1 MERMKYPLLAL
12 LFFCCSLEPVVGA
25 ESSNSESSNSES
37 SNGERRCNVVLIFC
51 DDLGYGDLGCY
62 GSTVNRTPNIDRL
75 AAEGQRF
82 TDFYS
87 SSPVCTP
94 SRASL
99 MTGCYPRRVGLHEDA
114 TGHWVLIPRSRR
126 GLSPDETTLPEIMKA
141 AGYATAC
148 IGKWHLGDQI
158 QHLPTVHGFDKYF
171 GIPYSNDMQQAGRGD
186 PPLPLVEQATVIEA
200 PADQSQLTQQY
211 TREAVE
217 FIEDHQREPFF
228 LYLPHTFPHLPLHA
242 SERFLGKSKN
252 GRYGDSVEEIDWS
265 TGEFLDCLK
274 RLGLKDNTMVIFT
287 SDNGSNGRNGGS
299 NAPLAGRK
307 GSTMEGGMR
316 VPMVVRL
323 PGVIPAGTVCS
334 ELTTTMDLLPTLASF
349 SEGKL
354 PDHQIDGRDISS
366 LLRGESGARSPHEV
380 FYYYRRR
387 QLQAIRWGNWK
398 WHLPLES
405 TFPRWNDATFKTKG
419 RGGKLIDLET
429 DLKEQFDVSSNHPQ
443 VMAKMRAFAKDA
455 SHDLGNEAEAG
466 SGQRQALTLD
476 HSVPMI
482 LP

>member
-1 MERMKYPLLAL
+1 MERLKCPLFAFL
-12 LFFCCSLEPVVGA
+12 LFCLSIEQTVIANP
-25 ESSNSESSNSES
+25 SNLKKPY
-37 SNGERRCNVVLIFC
+37 NVVLIFC

-75 AAEGQRF
+75 AAEGQRY

-114 TGHWVLIPRSRR
+114 TGHWVLIPNSRR
-126 GLSPDETTLPEIMKA
+126 GLSPDETTLPEMMKA

-148 IGKWHLGDQI
+148 IGKWHLGDQVE
-158 QHLPTVHGFDKYF
+158 HLPIAHGFDKYF

-186 PPLPLVEQATVIEA
+186 PPLPLVKQTTVIEA
-200 PADQSQLTQQY
+200 PADQAQLTQQY

-217 FIEDHQREPFF
+217 FIEQNHDQAFF
-228 LYLPHTFPHLPLHA
+228 LYLPHTFPHLPLFA
-242 SERFLGKSKN
+242 SKEFHGKSGN

-265 TGEFLDCLK
+265 TGRILDCLA
-274 RLGLKDNTMVIFT
+274 RLGLTDQTLVIFT

-299 NAPLAGRK
+299 NAPLAGNK

-316 VPMVVRL
+316 VPMIARL
-323 PGVIPAGTVCS
+323 PGVIPAQSVSS
-334 ELTTTMDLLPTLASF
+334 EMATTMDLLPTIGALTRA
-349 SEGKL
+349 KL
-354 PDHQIDGRDISS
+354 PGTVIDGRDISS
-366 LLRGESGARSPHEV
+366 LLRSEAGAKSPHEV

-398 WHLPLES
+398 WHLPLAS
-405 TFPRWNDATFKTKG
+405 TYPRWNDPNIKGKG
-419 RGGKLIDLET
+419 RPGKLIDLKS
-429 DLKEQFDVSSNHPQ
+429 DVREQVDVTTRHPD
-443 VMAKMRAFAKDA
+443 VIVKMKALADQAVKK
-455 SHDLGNEAEAG
+455 LGNTGSQGVEQRAPRNLKQSIPLVMGEVSEAEDE
-466 SGQRQALTLD
+466 R
-476 HSVPMI
+476 
-482 LP
+482 

>member
-12 LFFCCSLEPVVGA
+12 LLFCCSLEPVVGA
-25 ESSNSESSNSES
+25 ESSNSEG

-126 GLSPDETTLPEIMKA
+126 GLSPDETTLPEMMKA

-158 QHLPTVHGFDKYF
+158 QHLPTAHGFDKYF

-228 LYLPHTFPHLPLHA
+228 LYLAAHL
-242 SERFLGKSKN
+242 
-252 GRYGDSVEEIDWS
+252 
-265 TGEFLDCLK
+265 
-274 RLGLKDNTMVIFT
+274 
-287 SDNGSNGRNGGS
+287 
-299 NAPLAGRK
+299 
-307 GSTMEGGMR
+307 
-316 VPMVVRL
+316 
-323 PGVIPAGTVCS
+323 
-334 ELTTTMDLLPTLASF
+334 
-349 SEGKL
+349 
-354 PDHQIDGRDISS
+354 SS
-366 LLRGESGARSPHEV
+366 LATARIETVSGKEREWSLRRLC
-380 FYYYRRR
+380 RR
-387 QLQAIRWGNWK
+387 
-398 WHLPLES
+398 
-405 TFPRWNDATFKTKG
+405 D
-419 RGGKLIDLET
+419 
-429 DLKEQFDVSSNHPQ
+429 
-443 VMAKMRAFAKDA
+443 
-455 SHDLGNEAEAG
+455 
-466 SGQRQALTLD
+466 
-476 HSVPMI
+476 
-482 LP
+482 

>member
-1 MERMKYPLLAL
+1 MKRLKYSLLAFVL
-12 LFFCCSLEPVVGA
+12 YGFSSAPVVQA
-25 ESSNSESSNSES
+25 ERSNSQQ
-37 SNGERRCNVVLIFC
+37 RCNVILIFC

-75 AAEGQRF
+75 ADEGQRY

-126 GLSPDETTLPEIMKA
+126 GLSPNETTLPEMMKA

-148 IGKWHLGDQI
+148 IGKWHLGDQVP
-158 QHLPTVHGFDKYF
+158 HLPLAHGFDKYF

-186 PPLPLVEQATVIEA
+186 PPLPLVDQTTVIEA
-200 PADQSQLTQQY
+200 PADQSKLTSSY
-211 TREAVE
+211 TREVIE
-217 FIEDHQREPFF
+217 FIEHHQRDPFF
-228 LYLPHTFPHLPLHA
+228 IYLPHTFPHLPLHA
-242 SERFLGKSKN
+242 SEQFLGKSRN

-265 TGEFLDCLK
+265 TGEILDCLQ
-274 RLGLKDNTMVIFT
+274 RLGLREKTMVIFT

-299 NAPLAGRK
+299 NEPLAGAK

-316 VPMVVRL
+316 VPMIVRL
-323 PGVIPAGTVCS
+323 PGVIPSGTVCS
-334 ELTTTMDLLPTLASF
+334 ELATTMDLLPTLARF
-349 SEGKL
+349 ANGKL
-354 PDHQIDGRDISS
+354 PAYQIDGRDISH
-366 LLRGESGARSPHEV
+366 LFRGEPEGRSPHEV

-387 QLQAIRWGNWK
+387 QLQAIRFGTWK
-398 WHLPLES
+398 WHLPLAS
-405 TFPRWNDATFKTKG
+405 TFPRWNDATFKSKG
-419 RGGKLIDLET
+419 RTGKLIDLRT
-429 DLKEQFDVSSNHPQ
+429 DLKEQVDVSSKHPL
-443 VMAKMRAFAKDA
+443 VMARMRDLAKHAVQDV
-455 SHDLGNEAEAG
+455 GNEAKTG
-466 SGQRQALTLD
+466 YGQRPSLTLD
-476 HSVPMI
+476 RSVPMT